1 MGVAGKLEIDGGEM
15 KRSHC
20 TQIHALLKTGPITAM
35 HIFRLAGSMR
45 GAARIHEL
53 RARGVAIETRMVQK
67 GSARVAEY
75 RLAGWEASY
84 VE

>member
-1 MGVAGKLEIDGGEM
+1 M

-53 RARGVAIETRMVQK
+53 RARGVPIETTMIQV
-67 GSARVAEY
+67 GSAKVAQY
-75 RLAGWEASY
+75 KLKGWEASY